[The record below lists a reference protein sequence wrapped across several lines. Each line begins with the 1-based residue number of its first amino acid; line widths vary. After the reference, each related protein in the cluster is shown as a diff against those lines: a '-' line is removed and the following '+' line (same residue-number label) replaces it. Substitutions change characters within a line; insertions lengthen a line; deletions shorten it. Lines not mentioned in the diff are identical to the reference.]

1 MCPAHRYR
9 LEAPAPQGFGAV
21 AAIERDDRP
30 AVTERVPR
38 CRPATK
44 VIKRAARWKCQA
56 AFITH
61 GAPGSAPLP
70 RRTSAAVHVPPN
82 RLASRTCS
90 RKRKRGRRTR
100 YRGVSSTRTGADTA
114 DGTTAHGGVDVGGR
128 RSRHRRGRASDEVR
142 RAVRGCRCDAT
153 RAAAPDGDGKN
164 ERAALADRHGPSVA
178 VPVWLADDLVDAV
191 ALGPLRRDRSTPG
204 PLSCTSAMSACL
216 ARTLSRRSKTAP
228 GSVTSLPPAMATRV
242 PFGKCARVSR
252 SFLARWKSR
261 ALISVPSCVR
271 SGFAHLGRELVDA
284 AHLGIEG
291 VDDAPEQALA
301 LVGELKAVGG
311 DALGEDADCR
321 AHRLD
326 GVVAVPDVPGVVLA
340 GFRRC
345 AEELR
350 ILADHCCRGLCA
362 EGVDIEGHGIV
373 LPELTVELCGS

>member
-38 CRPATK
+38 CRPAMK

-128 RSRHRRGRASDEVR
+128 RRRSRHRRGRASDEVR
-142 RAVRGCRCDAT
+142 RAVRGAGAT
-153 RAAAPDGDGKN
+153 LPAPPRRMVTGRTN
-164 ERAALADRHGPSVA
+164 GPRWRIGTARPWRSQSGLQTI
-178 VPVWLADDLVDAV
+178 WWT
-191 ALGPLRRDRSTPG
+191 PLR
-204 PLSCTSAMSACL
+204 SAHCAATGRRRGRCH
-216 ARTLSRRSKTAP
+216 ARAP
-228 GSVTSLPPAMATRV
+228 CRHA
-242 PFGKCARVSR
+242 
-252 SFLARWKSR
+252 WR
-261 ALISVPSCVR
+261 AP
-271 SGFAHLGRELVDA
+271 
-284 AHLGIEG
+284 
-291 VDDAPEQALA
+291 
-301 LVGELKAVGG
+301 
-311 DALGEDADCR
+311 
-321 AHRLD
+321 
-326 GVVAVPDVPGVVLA
+326 
-340 GFRRC
+340 
-345 AEELR
+345 
-350 ILADHCCRGLCA
+350 CRG
-362 EGVDIEGHGIV
+362 GRRRRRGR
-373 LPELTVELCGS
+373 